1 MGLGEAGEGWGRE
14 RDGSGGVGGAGAEE
28 ESINILFP
36 LITRNK
42 HLFPRSYCN
51 RKLDSFVNRCY
62 TNVSVTIPEENNCAE
77 YGTQA
82 EKQNSKST

>member
-1 MGLGEAGEGWGRE
+1 MGWGEAGG
-14 RDGSGGVGGAGAEE
+14 GGVESGMGVGAVGRGGE

>member
-1 MGLGEAGEGWGRE
+1 MGLGEAGGGVE
-14 RDGSGGVGGAGAEE
+14 SGMGVGVGGRGGE